1 MQKNSVKQMIQQ
13 LGEDYWFEI
22 WTDNSEEPIVDGR
35 DCYNSF
41 DNYYNTE
48 VEKVIIDHPNDEE
61 LQVIKLYIEQI
72 AQPEPENHEPEIQT
86 EPIKLK
92 DEAFTEVKPFIVI
105 TPSGEETWFE
115 VDAPGFS
122 GLPGTETTIR
132 NLTFKKY
139 KMLDAI
145 ITEYSMSTDG
155 NQTMIFH
162 IEEPELD

>member
-1 MQKNSVKQMIQQ
+1 MIQQ

-72 AQPEPENHEPEIQT
+72 AQPEPEIHEPEIQT

-92 DEAFTEVKPFIVI
+92 DEAFTEVKSFIVI

-115 VDAPGFS
+115 VNAPGFS

-139 KMLDAI
+139 KILDAI
-145 ITEYSMSTDG
+145 ITKYSMSTDG

>member
-1 MQKNSVKQMIQQ
+1 MQNNTVKELIQK

-35 DCYNSF
+35 DCYNAF
-41 DNYYNTE
+41 DDYYNTE
-48 VEKVIIDHPNDEE
+48 VKKVIIDHPNDEE
-61 LQVIKLYIEQI
+61 LQVIKLYVEQNI
-72 AQPEPENHEPEIQT
+72 QPEPEIHEPEIQA

-92 DEAFTEVKPFIVI
+92 DEAFTEIKPFIVI

-145 ITEYSMSTDG
+145 ITKYSMSTDG
-155 NQTMIFH
+155 NQTMIYY

>member
-1 MQKNSVKQMIQQ
+1 MQNNTVKELIQK

-35 DCYNSF
+35 DCYNAF
-41 DNYYNTE
+41 DDYYDTE
-48 VEKVIIDHPNDEE
+48 VKKVVIDHPNDEE
-61 LQVIKLYIEQI
+61 LQVIKLYVEQI
-72 AQPEPENHEPEIQT
+72 VQPKVQPEPEIQV

-139 KMLDAI
+139 KMLDAF
-145 ITEYSMSTDG
+145 ITKYEISTDG
-155 NQTMIFH
+155 NQTMIYH

>member
-1 MQKNSVKQMIQQ
+1 MQNNTVKELIQK

-22 WTDNSEEPIVDGR
+22 WTNNSEEPIVDGR
-35 DCYNSF
+35 NCYNAF

-48 VEKVIIDHPNDEE
+48 VKKVIIDHPNDEE
-61 LQVIKLYIEQI
+61 LQVIKLYVEQI
-72 AQPEPENHEPEIQT
+72 VQQKVQPELEIQT

-139 KMLDAI
+139 KMLDAF
-145 ITEYSMSTDG
+145 ITKYEMSTDG
-155 NQTMIFH
+155 NQTMIYH